1 MCLLAESECVPKFRL
16 IYLTPVLALIVLM
29 AWAVASPIGSSPDDD
44 FHLVSIWCANPADTA
59 ACLPGP
65 TADSRVVPAALH
77 FAATCYAGKP
87 DQSAACQKDTFNL
100 SPAPTVATDRGNFVG
115 AYPPLYYAAMSVFAG
130 PNIPLSIVV
139 MRLVNIVL
147 FVGLTTALFWLLPH
161 PRRTTLVIGW
171 VVSTIPLGLFLIPS
185 NNPSGWAI
193 IGVGTAWIALLG
205 YFEVTG
211 IRRLALGTVFV
222 IATLMAAGSRADAAA
237 YAGLSIAIV
246 LVLAFRRGKNFLLA
260 TILPVAMGLISL
272 FFFLSSR
279 QSSSG
284 LEGFSP
290 DVNATLEGAPVPAS
304 ALSRLLSNLP
314 NVPALW
320 AGSFGELGLGWFD
333 TEMPAVVTFGSVS
346 VFVVVTFIGLSSM
359 SGRKALVLVAMGV
372 VLWALPAYVLVR
384 SGGPVGQAV
393 QPRYLLPLIVVF
405 AGLAVLAV
413 RGTQVRFTR
422 PQLVVLVATL
432 SVTQFIALYVN
443 MVRYIQGVGAA
454 GWNLDSGIEW
464 WWDIPFSPMF
474 VLIIGSAAYT
484 LMLVVLARDFA
495 RVGRAQVPQFADA
508 K

>member
-1 MCLLAESECVPKFRL
+1 MPKFRL

-260 TILPVAMGLISL
+260 TILPVAIGLISL

-372 VLWALPAYVLVR
+372 VLLALPAYVLVR

>member
-1 MCLLAESECVPKFRL
+1 MSRRVPRIRL
-16 IYLTPVLALIVLM
+16 IYLAPVLAIIALL
-29 AWAVASPIGSSPDDD
+29 AWAIASPMGSSPDDD
-44 FHLVSIWCANPADTA
+44 FHLASIWCANPADTA

-65 TADSRVVPAALH
+65 TADSRVVPEAVH
-77 FAATCYAGKP
+77 FAAKCYAGKP
-87 DQSAACQKDTFNL
+87 DQSAACQKDTVDL
-100 SPAPTVATDRGNFVG
+100 SPTPTVATDRGNFVG
-115 AYPPLYYAAMSVFAG
+115 AYPPLFYAAMSVFVG

-147 FVGLTTALFWLLPH
+147 FVGLTTALFLLLPH
-161 PRRTTLVIGW
+161 RRRATLVLAW

-193 IGVGTAWIALLG
+193 IGIGTAWIALLG
-205 YFEVTG
+205 YFEATG
-211 IRRLALGTVFV
+211 PRKIGLGAVFV
-222 IATLMAAGSRADAAA
+222 VATLMAAGSRADAAA
-237 YAGLSIAIV
+237 FAGLSIALV
-246 LVLAFRRGKNFLLA
+246 LALAFRRGKSFLLDA
-260 TILPVAMGLISL
+260 ILPVVMGLISV

-290 DVNATLEGAPVPAS
+290 DVNATLDGAPVPAS
-304 ALSRLLSNLP
+304 AFSRLLSNLP
-314 NVPALW
+314 NIPALW
-320 AGSFGELGLGWFD
+320 AGSFGDLGLGWFD
-333 TEMPAVVTFGSVS
+333 TEMPAVVTFGSVA
-346 VFVVVTFIGLSSM
+346 VFVVVTFVGLSSM
-359 SGRKALVLVAMGV
+359 SLRKALALATLGAVL
-372 VLWALPAYVLVR
+372 LALPAYVLVK

-413 RGTQVRFTR
+413 RNTRVRFTR

-432 SVTQFIALYVN
+432 SITQFIALYVN

-454 GWNLDSGIEW
+454 GWNLDSGIQW

-484 LMLVVLARDFA
+484 LMLMVLAREFV
-495 RVGRAQVPQFADA
+495 RVEQSDIVQFAEA